1 MVILIV
7 IMIILIVIL
16 SLLLTKVIIMSD
28 TLNTLN
34 VLCNYYQQ
42 DTVLRV
48 KECSEREKI
57 CPSPKYLSAWQPQ
70 GQGNPA

>member
-1 MVILIV
+1 
-7 IMIILIVIL
+7 
-16 SLLLTKVIIMSD
+16 MSD